1 MEPVNKVQ
9 NQGRNGQS
17 PNIQAVGEND
27 LADLRGKAAAGERKR
42 SHLLLHGGHD
52 DQVQRL
58 AIVLEHGTY
67 VRPHRHSEQWE
78 MLALLRGRCDVLQFS
93 AQGQLTGRVE
103 MSAACPIVQ
112 IPIGTW
118 HGCYVRENGTMLL
131 EIKPGPYRPNEFAD
145 WAPPEG
151 DPAVPRYL
159 ASLAP

>member
-1 MEPVNKVQ
+1 MNEDQ
-9 NQGRNGQS
+9 NHFGS
-17 PNIQAVGEND
+17 PISPGIQAVGE
-27 LADLRGKAAAGERKR
+27 AAIAELLSQAETSERKR
-42 SHLLLHGGHD
+42 AHLLLHGDHQ

-58 AIVLEHGTY
+58 AIMLERGTY
-67 VRPHRHSEQWE
+67 VRPHQHGEQWE

-93 AQGQLTGRVE
+93 PQGQLIRRIE

-118 HGCYVRENGTMLL
+118 HGVHVCENATMLL
-131 EIKPGPYRPNEFAD
+131 EVKPGPYRPNEFAD

-159 ASLAP
+159 ASLAR